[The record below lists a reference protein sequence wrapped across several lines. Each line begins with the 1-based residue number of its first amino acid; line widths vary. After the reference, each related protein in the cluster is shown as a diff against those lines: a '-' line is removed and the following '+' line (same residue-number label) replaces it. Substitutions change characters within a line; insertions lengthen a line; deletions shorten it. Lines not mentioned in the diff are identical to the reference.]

1 MRLFWLGLAW
11 LTGLAAARAAHLVT
25 WQWLV
30 LAACCLAAILLF
42 RRTHT
47 YRDLF
52 LTLLIFTLGAAR
64 AGAAQN
70 PLDPG
75 HVAHYNDQDCRI
87 SLTGVVVASPDV
99 RDTYTGLRL
108 QVESLES
115 SCAPTRQTVHGLVLL
130 RASRFE
136 TWSYGDRVLAA
147 GYVETPPVF
156 ETFSYRD
163 YLARQGIHSIM
174 SLAEVTRLARRQA
187 NPLLQVIF
195 DYRAHALEAVHAL
208 FPDPEASLLAGILLG
223 IESGISPQVRQ
234 TFNNTSTTHIIA
246 ISGFNITIIASLF
259 ISLFGRWLGAR
270 RGAIAAGL
278 AIVVYTVLVGADAA
292 VVRAAVMGGLALLAR
307 YLGRQTH
314 GLASLAGAALVMTAI
329 NPTILW
335 DVGFQLS
342 FAATLGLILY
352 ADPVKNWFI
361 GHACRWMPEE
371 RAERLADPVSEY
383 LLFTL
388 AAQLTTLPLT
398 AYYFQRFSLVS
409 FLANPVIL
417 PLQPA
422 VMVLG
427 GLAMLAG
434 TVLLPL
440 GRVLAWI
447 AWPFAALTIRAVAFF
462 ASWPVAALPLGRV
475 SLLVV
480 AGFYAVLFGLTAM
493 SRLPPERRQKFALLD
508 TIRERIN
515 LQAGISL
522 LALAVLAALTWR
534 AAVDRP
540 DGKIHIHVLDVG
552 DGDAVL
558 IQSPTGRFVLIDG
571 GPSPVALSDAL
582 GRRLP
587 LLDPRLDWLV
597 IGGAHDEQVAGLTGA
612 IERFPVGEV
621 LVSGGSG
628 GYTYRRLMDDLTER
642 GIPITEAQAGHV
654 LDLGEGARLEVTA
667 MGEHGVVF
675 MLSFGSAHFLL
686 APGADPQIISE
697 LADVPTVA
705 KVNAVLLPDSGYA
718 AVNPPAWLG
727 QLQPRV
733 ALISVG
739 AGEGRGLPSPD
750 VLDAL
755 GGSTIL
761 RTDIHGWIHLMSDG
775 QRMWVEVERKTPE

>member
-11 LTGLAAARAAHLVT
+11 LTGIAAARAAQLVT

-30 LAACCLAAILLF
+30 LAACCLAAILLL
-42 RRTHT
+42 RRTRT

-52 LTLLIFTLGAAR
+52 LTLMIFTLGAAR
-64 AGAAQN
+64 ASATQR
-70 PLDPG
+70 PLDPE
-75 HVAHYNDQDCRI
+75 HVAHYNDQDCKV
-87 SLTGVVVASPDV
+87 SLIGVVIDSPDV

-108 QVESLES
+108 QVDSLNT
-115 SCAPTRQTVHGLVLL
+115 SCDPIRQTAHGLVLL
-130 RASRFE
+130 RASRYE
-136 TWSYGDRVLAA
+136 DWSYGDRVRAA
-147 GYVETPPVF
+147 GYLETPPVF

-174 SLAEVTRLARRQA
+174 SYAEVTHLARRQA
-187 NPLLQVIF
+187 SPILQVIF
-195 DYRAHALEAVHAL
+195 DYRAHALEVVQTL

-223 IESGISPQVRQ
+223 IESGISSEVRQ
-234 TFNNTSTTHIIA
+234 TFNDTSTTHIIA

-270 RGAIAAGL
+270 RGALAAGL
-278 AIVVYTVLVGADAA
+278 AIAVYTLLVGADAA

-314 GLASLAGAALVMTAI
+314 GLASLAAAACIMTVI
-329 NPTILW
+329 SPNILW

-361 GHACRWMPEE
+361 RQACRRMPEE

-383 LLFTL
+383 ILFTL
-388 AAQLTTLPLT
+388 AAQVTTLPLT

-427 GLAMLAG
+427 GLATLAG
-434 TVLLPL
+434 TLWLPL

-462 ASWPVAALPLGRV
+462 ASWPVAAIPLGRV

-480 AGFYAVLFGLTAM
+480 AAFYAVLFGLTAL
-493 SRLPPERRQKFALLD
+493 SRMPPERRDNLTVLRS
-508 TIRERIN
+508 IRERIN
-515 LQAGISL
+515 IQAGIGL
-522 LALAVLAALTWR
+522 LALALLVALTWR
-534 AAVDRP
+534 TTVDRP
-540 DGKIHIHVLDVG
+540 DGKLHITVLDVG

-558 IQSPTGRFVLIDG
+558 IQSPTGRFTLIDG

-587 LLDPRLDWLV
+587 LLNPRLDWLV
-597 IGGAHDEQVAGLTGA
+597 IGGTHDEQVAGLAGA

-621 LVSGGSG
+621 LVPGGSG
-628 GYTYRRLMDDLTER
+628 GYTYRRLMDDLTDQ
-642 GIPITEAQAGHV
+642 GIPITEAKTGQV
-654 LDLGEGARLEVTA
+654 LDLGEGARLEITA
-667 MGEHGVVF
+667 VGEHGIVL
-675 MLSFGSAHFLL
+675 MLRFGVAHFLL
-686 APGADPQIISE
+686 APGADPQTIGE
-697 LADVPTVA
+697 LSDVSTVTEVTA
-705 KVNAVLLPDSGYA
+705 MLLPDSGYA

-733 ALISVG
+733 VLISVG
-739 AGEGRGLPSPD
+739 AGEGRGLISQE

-755 GGSTIL
+755 RGTTIL
-761 RTDIHGWIHLMSDG
+761 RTDIHGWIHLTSDG
-775 QRMWVEVERKTPE
+775 ESMWVEVERMTRE